1 MKTYNI
7 TAVLQLSSSYTIGVT
22 SFQIKLVAND
32 LIDVCKMRVVIIKS
46 LTLMGHHYDILK
58 ENVSIT
64 IVAQLGDDI
73 CAFNN
78 KGIV

>member
-1 MKTYNI
+1 
-7 TAVLQLSSSYTIGVT
+7 
-22 SFQIKLVAND
+22 
-32 LIDVCKMRVVIIKS
+32 
-46 LTLMGHHYDILK
+46 MGHHYDILK

-64 IVAQLGDDI
+64 IIAQLGDDI